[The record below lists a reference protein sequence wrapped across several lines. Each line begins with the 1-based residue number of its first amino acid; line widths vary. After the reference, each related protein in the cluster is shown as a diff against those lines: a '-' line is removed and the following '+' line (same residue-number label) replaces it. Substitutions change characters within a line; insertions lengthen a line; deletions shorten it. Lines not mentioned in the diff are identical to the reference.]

1 MFIHLCAFL
10 IIQFFSLSVIS
21 LATLN
26 LHHYVEIQ
34 ILVGFDGMV
43 AFSKSDLL
51 TVLSRKSEANVMN
64 PKVLRS
70 TKLHKPN
77 FFDDYGILFIFINRI
92 SKKYK

>member
-1 MFIHLCAFL
+1 MCFPYNTI
-10 IIQFFSLSVIS
+10 FFSFCFFIS
-21 LATLN
+21 YFNSSSLLRDSN
-26 LHHYVEIQ
+26 FCRL
-34 ILVGFDGMV
+34 DGMA

-51 TVLSRKSEANVMN
+51 TVLSIKSEANVMN

-77 FFDDYGILFIFINRI
+77 FFDDYGILFIFINKI